1 MKKLL
6 ATTLLALAG
15 TGAMAQSAFQGFYG
29 QVGAGYESNSL
40 GSTNLA
46 FNSTP
51 LKSPA
56 ASSNSGQINFG
67 LGYNHALTNVWLLGI
82 GAEYSAITPKFNGGD
97 VTGAACG
104 GSCQTY
110 FGYKISNRYS
120 IFLTPGYALDK
131 DSLIYAKAGYTS
143 EKVQSTNWQNGN
155 YDADY
160 GFVTS
165 STVGGYILGL
175 GYKKIITGGLYGFGE
190 ANYYG
195 YSSPNLGGK
204 YPNGTFT
211 NYSPNTSAYNLLVGL
226 GYKF

>member
-1 MKKLL
+1 MKSKLVL
-6 ATTLLALAG
+6 AISATLFAG
-15 TGAMAQSAFQGFYG
+15 TLMAQSTFQGFYG
-29 QVGAGYESNSL
+29 QVGAGYEKNNL
-40 GSTNLA
+40 GSTNLS

-51 LKSPA
+51 LNSPA

-67 LGYNHALTNVWLLGI
+67 LGYNHAINSSWLLGL
-82 GAEYSAITPKFNGGD
+82 GAEYSAISSKFNGGD
-97 VTGAACG
+97 VTGCG

-110 FGYKISNRYS
+110 FGYKVSNRYS

-131 DSLIYAKAGYTS
+131 ESVIYAKAGYTS

-165 STVGGYILGL
+165 ATVGGYILGL

-204 YPNGTFT
+204 YPNGTFS
-211 NYSPNTSAYNLLVGL
+211 NYTPSTTAYNLLVGL